1 MPPHSRTFIAFV
13 CTIALALPCIAQSPT
28 SFSIVTT
35 TADLSSTSGWTP
47 NNIYSVDV
55 NNDGIPDLIQDSASA
70 GVTGALGEFGV
81 SMGKGDGTFGTPTAY
96 ALPPGV
102 LESPMAFGDFN
113 GDGEVDIAL
122 SAGGRTVA
130 IYLGKG
136 DGTFQNPWY
145 SVVPLSAGQ
154 SIAASPFVAADFNHD
169 GKLDLAI
176 VGADSTNTTV
186 YILPGEGNGLFAQ
199 AMPIF
204 TAPTGIN
211 ASGSAVQSLLLGDF
225 DSDDN
230 ADLAIATTTGNSD
243 GGIASTAVHVLYG
256 NGDFT
261 FDDTTEV
268 NFAGPLQINAGDLNG
283 DGSTDLFA
291 IDPNG
296 YRLDTYYAQP
306 GRTFATYTTAIPQ
319 APYGGSNYMGT
330 PAMADFNDDGHMDLV
345 VTVASGDAAK
355 VYMMFFLA
363 GANPGEFT
371 TQTWNVL
378 SYTTVSYQTAPVV
391 ADFNGDSKPDFAIVQ
406 YFGPGST
413 TIYTGLNATSHG
425 LWSNCAYPTEGR
437 GISVCAPAGSST
449 APTNFNAT
457 ARSYG
462 QLRKMELWVDGT
474 KLAEQHN
481 VWEGNAFFN
490 FSSAMAN
497 GSHLGTI
504 YAADV
509 DNTLDRTDFRFTV
522 GPSSC
527 SAPAEEGVHICSPA
541 SGNTTSATP
550 VLVEASAKI
559 TGPLARMEVW
569 VDGMKKYT
577 ETNATSLSASIPLSA
592 GVHQFTVYAVNTD
605 GVAWNDTVSATVP

>member
-1 MPPHSRTFIAFV
+1 M
-13 CTIALALPCIAQSPT
+13 ALALPCIAQSPT
-28 SFSIVTT
+28 SFSIATT
-35 TADLSSTSGWTP
+35 TADLSSTSSWTP
-47 NNIYSVDV
+47 NNIYAVDV
-55 NNDGIPDLIQDSASA
+55 NNDGIPDLIQDSAST
-70 GVTGALGEFGV
+70 GVTGPLGEFGV
-81 SMGKGDGTFGTPTAY
+81 SLGKGDGTFAATTAY

-113 GDGEVDIAL
+113 GDGKVDIAL

-154 SIAASPFVAADFNHD
+154 SIAGAPFVAADFNHD

-186 YILPGEGNGLFAQ
+186 YILPGLGNGLFAQ

-204 TAPTGIN
+204 TAPTGLS
-211 ASGSAVQSLLLGDF
+211 ASGSAVQSLLLGDY

-230 ADLAIATTTGNSD
+230 ADLAIAATTGNSD

-256 NGDFT
+256 RGDFT
-261 FDDTTEV
+261 FDDTTAV

-283 DGSTDLFA
+283 DGYTDMFA
-291 IDPNG
+291 IDPIG

-306 GRTFATYTTAIPQ
+306 GRTFATYTTAIPA
-319 APYGGSNYMGT
+319 APYGGESDMAT

-345 VTVASGDAAK
+345 ATVASGDAAK

-363 GANPGEFT
+363 SANPGEFT
-371 TQTWNVL
+371 TQTWDVL

-391 ADFNGDSKPDFAIVQ
+391 GDFNGDSKPDFALVQ

-413 TIYTGLNATSHG
+413 TLYTGLNTTSGG
-425 LWSNCAYPTEGR
+425 LWSDCAYPTESR

-449 APTNFNAT
+449 APVNFNAT
-457 ARSYG
+457 ARSYEP
-462 QLRKMELWVDGT
+462 LRKMELWVDG
-474 KLAEQHN
+474 KKRAEQHN

-490 FSSAMAN
+490 FSAGLGN

-509 DNTLDRTDFRFTV
+509 DHTLERTDFRFTV

-527 SAPAEEGVHICSPA
+527 GAPAQEGVHLCAPA
-541 SGNTTSATP
+541 SGSATPATP
-550 VLVEASAKI
+550 VLVQASAKI
-559 TGPLARMEVW
+559 TGSLARMEVW

-577 ETNATSLSASIPLSA
+577 ETNSTSLEASIHVSA
-592 GVHQFTVYAVNTD
+592 GMHEFTVYAVNTD